1 MTNHSELNIAVDRYM
16 RYAPLVG
23 DLNIGIVNVLT
34 TIKVCK
40 YAELATALRAAAGT
54 GLRGQAA

>member
-1 MTNHSELNIAVDRYM
+1 MTNDSELNIAVDRYM

-54 GLRGQAA
+54 GL